1 MTFEFQVSD
10 LSPTGAVIKYIPSV
24 KNDRYFYDI
33 AESKELEGLTDEQIM
48 AKRIELAGSYIGF
61 YTTYDDYENDMRSYL
76 DPDTEYVALAF
87 GYISYITTGLFRS
100 EPFST
105 PASQYGQDFG
115 ECTSG
120 YYGDRYQTGKDNWR
134 LARRRRQVLYALAQL
149 PRRRRDG
156 RRRRHPGRRIH
167 VLGRRGTGS
176 LLDPARRIE
185 RHQQKRPKQ
194 QCRKIR

>member
-1 MTFEFQVSD
+1 MYKRQGYVITECASREVRTADPRKSDMTFEFQVSD

-105 PASQYGQDFG
+105 PEMCIRDSRNTAPII
-115 ECTSG
+115 
-120 YYGDRYQTGKDNWR
+120 R
-134 LARRRRQVLYALAQL
+134 AR
-149 PRRRRDG
+149 
-156 RRRRHPGRRIH
+156 
-167 VLGRRGTGS
+167 
-176 LLDPARRIE
+176 PAAWDTR
-185 RHQQKRPKQ
+185 
-194 QCRKIR
+194 